1 MQLMCLSA
9 QGWNACT
16 QTRMPELGIIERLSD
31 PYFLNAGSMTHI
43 IAISG
48 SLRAA
53 SYNTALLRA
62 AQSYAPAGV
71 TVEVVTLHDIPFFN
85 EDVEAKDGWPASV
98 RALRD
103 KIQAADAL
111 LISTPE
117 YNSGIPGVLK
127 NAFDWIS
134 RSNAE
139 NPSVLFGKP
148 TALMGA
154 TPGGFGTAVAQGS
167 CLPMLRAL
175 GVNLWAGQ
183 RMMVANANTLFTDG
197 ELSNADYQAQMQS
210 FMQGLVQFVQAQA
223 K

>member
-1 MQLMCLSA
+1 
-9 QGWNACT
+9 
-16 QTRMPELGIIERLSD
+16 
-31 PYFLNAGSMTHI
+31 MTHI
-43 IAISG
+43 LALSG

-62 AQSYAPAGV
+62 AQTYAPAGT

-85 EDVEAKDGWPASV
+85 EDVEAAEGWPASV
-98 RALRD
+98 RALRE

-134 RSNAE
+134 RSNASH
-139 NPSVLFGKP
+139 PSVLQHKP

-175 GVNLWAGQ
+175 GVHLWAGQ
-183 RMMVANANTLFTDG
+183 RMMVANAHTLFNDG
-197 ELSNADYQAQMQS
+197 ELSSPEYQTQMRHY
-210 FMQGLVQFVQAQA
+210 MQGLVAFAQAQHP
-223 K
+223 

>member
-1 MQLMCLSA
+1 MSKILAL
-9 QGWNACT
+9 
-16 QTRMPELGIIERLSD
+16 
-31 PYFLNAGSMTHI
+31 
-43 IAISG
+43 SG

-71 TVEVVTLHDIPFFN
+71 TVEVLTLHDLPFFN
-85 EDVEAKDGWPASV
+85 EDGEAKDGWPASV
-98 RALRD
+98 RALRS

-134 RSNAE
+134 RTNVE
-139 NPSVLFGKP
+139 DPSVLFGKP

-154 TPGGFGTAVAQGS
+154 TPGGFGTAVAQAS

-183 RMMVANANTLFTDG
+183 RMMVANAHTLFTDG
-197 ELSNADYQAQMQS
+197 ELTSADYQAQMQS
-210 FMQGLVQFVQAQA
+210 YMQGLVQFVQAQS
-223 K
+223 